1 MSKKQTLT
9 LYCGVSASGKST
21 NVEELRK
28 LGWKF
33 IELNRDEWRFKLFTD
48 NKPDWSLYKFTKD
61 REAKVTEKLNELFDY
76 AVSQMLPVIVSNTN
90 LNKKD
95 HDYWKAKAEEVGYEF
110 EVKYF
115 PITLTEALKRDKKRG
130 ALSVGQDV
138 IFDQWQKWLEIT
150 GAKKYVPNEFK
161 PKAIILDIDGTIA
174 LTSGRSHY
182 DYSEAVLTD
191 VPRIDVID
199 MVSCYTNSLGA
210 EIICVS
216 GREDKCR
223 EATQQWLDTY
233 CVDNTK
239 LYMRKT
245 GDSRC
250 DTIVKEEIFWEH
262 IEPYYNVIAA
272 FDDRPRVIRKWKDIG
287 IPLVVSVQKDYK
299 EF

>member
-1 MSKKQTLT
+1 MSKKQVVTI
-9 LYCGVSASGKST
+9 YCGVSASGKST
-21 NVEELRK
+21 NVQELRK

-33 IELNRDEWRFKLFTD
+33 VELNRDEWRFKLFTEGEPSWT
-48 NKPDWSLYKFTKD
+48 KYKFTKE
-61 REAKVTEKLNELFDY
+61 RENIVTEKLNELFEY
-76 AVSQMLPVIVSNTN
+76 AVAQMLPVIVSNTN

-95 HDYWKAKAEEVGYEF
+95 HDYWKAKADAVGYDF

-138 IFDQWQKWLEIT
+138 IFDQWQKWLKIT
-150 GAKKYVPNEFK
+150 EARKYVPNEFK

-174 LTSGRSHY
+174 LTNGRDHF
-182 DYSEAVLTD
+182 DYSEEVLTD
-191 VPRIDVID
+191 IPRINVID
-199 MVSCYTNSLGA
+199 LVTGYANSLVA
-210 EIICVS
+210 DIICVS
-216 GREDKCR
+216 GREERCKEFTED
-223 EATQQWLDTY
+223 WLTTFS
-233 CVDNTK
+233 VDFTE
-239 LYMRKT
+239 LFMRKT

-262 IEPYYNVIAA
+262 IEPYYNVVAA